1 MWVNDLVLHHHY
13 IDGFSAFL
21 VLLSKAPYAG
31 NGHSLVK
38 YGNAAE
44 GHEES
49 ALRVSVSAFLDYVAP
64 LAKGITIGCETRL
77 ARNADTLTEP
87 VNIMLMEY

>member
-1 MWVNDLVLHHHY
+1 MPIMPNIPVAFDVCTSGILEVLLNLVLHPHD

-21 VLLSKAPYAG
+21 VFLSKAPYPG
-31 NGHSLVK
+31 NGDSLVK

-49 ALRVSVSAFLDYVAP
+49 A
-64 LAKGITIGCETRL
+64 
-77 ARNADTLTEP
+77 EP
-87 VNIMLMEY
+87 VNIMWMEYFG